1 MSDSITRYEELVEEG
16 KIINEIEVDYE
27 EIKNPPENQEG

>member
-1 MSDSITRYEELVEEG
+1 MINSTIKEEE
-16 KIINEIEVDYE
+16 INEIEVIYE